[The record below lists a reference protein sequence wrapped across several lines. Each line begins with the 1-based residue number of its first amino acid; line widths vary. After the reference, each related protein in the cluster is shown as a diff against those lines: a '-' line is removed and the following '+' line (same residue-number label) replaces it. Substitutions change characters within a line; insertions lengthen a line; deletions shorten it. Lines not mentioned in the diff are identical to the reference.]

1 MKQIEKLRNRLRG
14 LTDAISRFPLTVA
27 FLLVAAGIN
36 TTAINTED
44 SDYLKYLLTLVI
56 GAFLGAVVQT
66 VYERYFN
73 KSTTRAILMG
83 GVTLLTIGYYL
94 IIMSVPKL
102 SMEIG
107 IRTAVALFAL
117 LIAFI
122 WVPAIKS
129 KISFN
134 ESFMVAFKAFFITL
148 FFAGVIYG
156 GISII
161 ILAVDQ
167 LLFNVDYKSYSHT
180 ANIVFII
187 FAPMYFLSLIPVY
200 PGERDKNSGKE
211 IIEQQ
216 DNLVN
221 KMANCPK
228 YLEILISYIII
239 PLTAIFTIILI
250 LYIILNIGD
259 KFWSNNLLEPM
270 IVSYSITVILVYI
283 LASRLQNKFSELFRI
298 IFPKVLIPIVL
309 FQTISSIIRIGD
321 MGITH
326 TRYYVILYC
335 IFATAAG
342 IVFSIKPVQKNGIVA
357 AMLIGFSIISI
368 LPPVDAFTI
377 SRISQ
382 INLLESVLLKN
393 NMLEDNIIKPN
404 SLISEDDK
412 QKIIKSVNYLGMME
426 YTNKTPWLPANFNYY
441 EDFYKAFGFYQYDEP
456 DDKNQYVNVNLP
468 QGTLIDIAG
477 YDYMVFTNIYK
488 SDKDVIDEVMIGEID
503 KSGKIYTLTKNISK
517 DQNDIKLVDENKQEI
532 LSFSMKE
539 IFDKFEN
546 FHTDNGMISAD
557 EATFTIEND
566 QATIALV
573 IQNLNMDNKVDKEY
587 YGADFYVLVKI
598 K

>member
-14 LTDAISRFPLTVA
+14 LTNANSRFPLTAA
-27 FLLVAAGIN
+27 FLLVAAVIN
-36 TTAINTED
+36 AIAINTQD
-44 SDYLKYLLTLVI
+44 SDYVKYLLTLVI

-73 KSTTRAILMG
+73 NGTTRAILMG
-83 GVTLLTIGYYL
+83 AVTLLTVGYYL

-102 SMEIG
+102 SMEIN
-107 IRTAVALFAL
+107 IRTSVALFAL

-122 WVPAIKS
+122 WVPTIKS
-129 KISFN
+129 RISFN

-161 ILAVDQ
+161 IFAINQ
-167 LLFNVDYKSYSHT
+167 LLFNVDYKFYSHT
-180 ANIVFII
+180 ANLVFII

-200 PGERDKNSGKE
+200 PGERDKDSGKAK
-211 IIEQQ
+211 IDQQ

-221 KMANCPK
+221 KMAICPK

-283 LASRLQNKFSELFRI
+283 LSSRLQNRFSDLFI
-298 IFPKVLIPIVL
+298 KIFPKVLVPIAL

-335 IFATAAG
+335 IFATVAG

-357 AMLIGFSIISI
+357 VMLIVFSIISI

-382 INLLESVLLKN
+382 TNLLERVLLKN

-426 YTNKTPWLPANFNYY
+426 YTSKTAWLSDDFNYY
-441 EDFYKAFGFYQYDEP
+441 EDFYKTFGFYQYDQP
-456 DDKNQYVNVNLP
+456 DENNQYVNVNLP

-477 YDYMVFTNIYK
+477 YDYMVFTNISK
-488 SDKDVIDEVMIGEID
+488 SDKDVIDEVTIGEID
-503 KSGKIYTLTKNISK
+503 KSGKIYTLLKNISQ
-517 DQNDIKLVDENKQEI
+517 DLNDIKLVDENKKEI

-546 FHTDNGMISAD
+546 FHTDNGMISVD

-573 IQNLNMDNKVDKEY
+573 IQNLNMDNKLVKEY